1 MAFDQLKMPNKMNA
15 FSNRLDSDLL
25 ESINTN
31 EYAIHINPIKK
42 GCKIWNNKMI

>member
-1 MAFDQLKMPNKMNA
+1 
-15 FSNRLDSDLL
+15 LL

-42 GCKIWNNKMI
+42 GCKIWK